1 MNDLS
6 NPLNYT
12 IEGTGITLEP
22 RLQEYLKKKETYKKY
37 QIKPTVPL
45 DTEFGITSED
55 KKKLKMFK
63 RNDREMYN
71 DNNLGNNQVCNQN
84 ISLASMN
91 VNSMLDEQFGGGFLT
106 ETIKDK
112 KFDKMFKKHKN
123 IKKQEEVKKNSIL
136 RNQQA
141 NQTNDYGSN
150 GWLEGE
156 DDIVDGRYF
165 SSDYRRNENNQSV
178 SQQDPTRRQ
187 YAEQK
192 YNNPYELNQKKHIKP
207 KISYNQQLHYKDS
220 LDELAQN
227 YSSDVNQIIG
237 DYKSYGQ
244 QISHQYQQSSDF
256 DHKHKIN
263 IPTVTT
269 RGKRDINSS
278 CYKPMPYMGYGDKI
292 RNVENETEI
301 QRGMPVRTPKSY
313 GYTNSFENQFQ
324 YISDDIQSS
333 DHTVLPF
340 PRGGYG
346 TRQYNRENVKPHE
359 RDIY

>member
-12 IEGTGITLEP
+12 IEGTGIILEP

-45 DTEFGITSED
+45 NTEFGITSED

-71 DNNLGNNQVCNQN
+71 DNNLGNNQICNQN
-84 ISLASMN
+84 ISAASMN

-123 IKKQEEVKKNSIL
+123 IKKQEENKKNSIL
-136 RNQQA
+136 RNQQTSY
-141 NQTNDYGSN
+141 NQSNNYSGN

-156 DDIVDGRYF
+156 DDIIDGRYF
-165 SSDYRRNENNQSV
+165 SSEHKNNQNQPISL
-178 SQQDPTRRQ
+178 QDPTRRH
-187 YAEQK
+187 YSEQK
-192 YNNPYELNQKKHIKP
+192 YNNPYELSQKSRNIKP

-227 YSSDVNQIIG
+227 YSSDVKQIIG
-237 DYKSYGQ
+237 DYKSYGR

-256 DHKHKIN
+256 DQRQ
-263 IPTVTT
+263 T
-269 RGKRDINSS
+269 
-278 CYKPMPYMGYGDKI
+278 MPYTNYGYGHSSDTMCD
-292 RNVENETEI
+292 VENETDI
-301 QRGMPVRTPKSY
+301 QRGMPIRTPKSY
-313 GYTNSFENQFQ
+313 GYPNSFENQFQ
-324 YISDDIQSS
+324 YISNDIQSP